1 MTPLRFRHGPFDIAP
16 RAQRYTALAW
26 RVFGLGILFLL
37 ACTWLLFRSLQDL
50 HGAQAAQT
58 SMRAERRALADAQHM
73 AQARLSDP
81 VVMEKVKTH
90 QRLQQMIRMSWFG
103 LFDALEAAAQEVRGG
118 VSILS
123 LVPSQAQA
131 EATQVRL
138 TAVAANAP
146 IMLDY
151 LRVLR
156 KDPRILSAELGS
168 QQPDDNIGPGVIR
181 MQLTVVW
188 NPRTLAQSHPMPG
201 ERAGNRGVV
210 AGAAVGR
217 EPVAK
222 VVVNTEGP

>member
-1 MTPLRFRHGPFDIAP
+1 MKRLRFRNGPFDIAP
-16 RAQRYTALAW
+16 QARRYTAVAW
-26 RVFGLGILFLL
+26 RVFGLGVIFLL
-37 ACTWLLFRSLQDL
+37 ASTWFLVRSLQDL
-50 HGAQAAQT
+50 QKAEAAQANV
-58 SMRAERRALADAQHM
+58 RNERQALAMAQRT

-81 VVMEKVKTH
+81 VVMEKVKAQ
-90 QRLQQMIRMSWFG
+90 QRLQEMIRMSWFG

-156 KDPRILSAELGS
+156 KDPRILSAELTS
-168 QQPDDNIGPGVIR
+168 QQPDDNVGPGVIR

-188 NPRTLAQSHPMPG
+188 NPRILAQASPLPDIRPAEQG
-201 ERAGNRGVV
+201 LV
-210 AGAAVGR
+210 AGTTVGR

-222 VVVNTEGP
+222 VVVNKEAP